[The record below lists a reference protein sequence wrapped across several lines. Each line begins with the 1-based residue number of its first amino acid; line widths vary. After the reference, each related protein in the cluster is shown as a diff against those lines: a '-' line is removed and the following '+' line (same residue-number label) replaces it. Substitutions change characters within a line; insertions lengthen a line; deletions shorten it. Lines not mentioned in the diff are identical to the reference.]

1 MGNCWYIYK
10 KKKPSEIHFILSI
23 FVHFD
28 SSCLT
33 TADGSLVS
41 HVFEYSPSQGLT
53 ATAADDPAAQPE
65 RNAQ

>member
-1 MGNCWYIYK
+1 MGA
-10 KKKPSEIHFILSI
+10 
-23 FVHFD
+23 FD
-28 SSCLT
+28 SPRLT
-33 TADGSLVS
+33 AGGSLPNLVI